1 MSKALERRA
10 KFREELILAA
20 ERSISAGGLAGLK
33 TRELAREIGV
43 ANGAVYNLVDD
54 MDELILR
61 VGSRTLARLDASLTA
76 AESDGP
82 ASPRETLVRIAVAY
96 CDFAAENLE
105 LWRAL
110 FEHRMAP
117 GKPVPEWAI
126 DEQMNLFRH
135 IYRPLAELFP
145 KRTPARTG
153 RDGAQSFLRRARH
166 GAARP
171 RAKADRGAGRCVA
184 EGNCGHRG
192 RDGRWA
198 DGKNELGLDDD
209 VAVLDVH
216 RKRLGHVRPLLQ
228 FLAAFDRDRIGAD
241 LHPLRIEI

>member
-20 ERSISAGGLAGLK
+20 ERSIGTGGLAGLK

-43 ANGAVYNLVDD
+43 ANGAVYNLVED
-54 MDELILR
+54 MDELTLR
-61 VGSRTLARLDASLTA
+61 VGSRTLARLDAALTA
-76 AESDGP
+76 AESDGT

-110 FEHRMAP
+110 FEHRMSP

-126 DEQMNLFRH
+126 SEQMNLFRH

-145 KRTPARTG
+145 QRTPT
-153 RDGAQSFLRRARH
+153 
-166 GAARP
+166 
-171 RAKADRGAGRCVA
+171 
-184 EGNCGHRG
+184 
-192 RDGRWA
+192 
-198 DGKNELGLDDD
+198 ELGVMARSLFS
-209 VAVLDVH
+209 AVHGMVLLGLEQKLIAVPVIEL
-216 RKRLGHVRPLLQ
+216 RKEIAIIVGAMIDGLTAR
-228 FLAAFDRDRIGAD
+228 AA
-241 LHPLRIEI
+241 